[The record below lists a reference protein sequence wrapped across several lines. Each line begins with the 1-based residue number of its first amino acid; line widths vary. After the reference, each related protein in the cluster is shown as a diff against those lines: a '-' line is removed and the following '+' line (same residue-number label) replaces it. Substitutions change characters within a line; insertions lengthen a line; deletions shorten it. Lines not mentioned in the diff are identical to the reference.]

1 MNKSRIVIVLFVLLA
16 AAASLSAG
24 QAVQAVKPPEKK
36 PVDTAKLF
44 AEIAGSYGYNVNGQD
59 MIINFWVEG
68 GKLYGAPQG
77 QENEFAEVILKDAE
91 KLFFE
96 ATPPG
101 GQLFEI
107 EFIRGENKKIEKS
120 VLRSQGME
128 APGVRIK

>member
-1 MNKSRIVIVLFVLLA
+1 MRKHRIIIMLIAAAVLA
-16 AAASLSAG
+16 AAAAAQTAPPAQG
-24 QAVQAVKPPEKK
+24 QEKK
-36 PVDTAKLF
+36 PVDTAKLY
-44 AEIAGSYGYNVNGQD
+44 AEIAGSYSYSVNGQD
-59 MIINFWVEG
+59 MILNFWLEN

-77 QENEFAEVILKDAE
+77 QENEYAEIILKDAE

-107 EFIRGENKKIEKS
+107 EFARGESKKIEKS

-128 APGVRIK
+128 AAGTKIK